1 MDFKSDNMP
10 YSHPFHKDFV
20 GNHIRS
26 ILTESDRVLDIGC
39 GCGTYA
45 LLLPEIK
52 MDGIEIYEPYVSR
65 FGLQDLYQTLHIGD
79 IREFDFSAY
88 TYLIMGDVFEHLT
101 FNEARDL
108 LTRMNGKRVMIA
120 VPYMYRQGEWEGNV
134 YETHWQPDLTPE
146 VMALRYPELK
156 LLVGDAVYG
165 YYINY

>member
-1 MDFKSDNMP
+1 
-10 YSHPFHKDFV
+10 
-20 GNHIRS
+20 
-26 ILTESDRVLDIGC
+26 
-39 GCGTYA
+39 
-45 LLLPEIK
+45 
-52 MDGIEIYEPYVSR
+52 
-65 FGLQDLYQTLHIGD
+65 
-79 IREFDFSAY
+79 
-88 TYLIMGDVFEHLT
+88 MGDVFEHLT